1 MSSNGMVHL
10 GNFTAKQQAFIGW
23 YVKLLNGTRAAEKA
37 GYEGCM
43 HTLAQVA
50 AENLKKPE
58 LRAAIDRLLEES
70 IPSPKAVLSR
80 IGSRAVADMGAYYD
94 SAGNLDLDGL
104 KRDGLSHLVKGA
116 NVGRDGVSWA
126 LVDPQTATKTLAR
139 YHKLLGADTQVDITT
154 GSLDADDIA
163 ALAQQ
168 IAAIQVDAT
177 AVDVQDEPD

>member
-10 GNFTAKQQAFIGW
+10 GKFTVKQTAFIGW
-23 YVKLLNGTRAAEKA
+23 YCKLLNATRAAEKA
-37 GYEGCM
+37 GYAGNG
-43 HTLAQVA
+43 HTLEQQGYQLLRNI
-50 AENLKKPE
+50 EI
-58 LRAAIDRLLEES
+58 RAAIDRLLEES

-80 IGSRAVADMGAYYD
+80 IGSRAVADLGAYYD
-94 SAGNLDLDGL
+94 SEGTLDLAAL
-104 KRDGLSHLVKGA
+104 KRDSLSHLVKGA

-139 YHKLLGADTQVDITT
+139 YHKLLGADTQVDIST
-154 GSLDADDIA
+154 GSLDANDIA

-177 AVDVQDEPD
+177 AVDGPEELD